1 MGTDYEFSVAGSIG
15 VLISLVAPW
24 PMGQIAEV
32 LSDDQL
38 SLAFFAMFLHVIYVG
53 GLVTEAC
60 FPARFITTALK
71 IPQPVFLAIKI
82 VYTVFASWEF
92 SGHGD
97 MSYILV
103 GILLATLVLTQ
114 LGVALKREKVKD
126 KKIE

>member
-1 MGTDYEFSVAGSIG
+1 MGTDFDFSVAGAVG

-32 LSDDQL
+32 LPDNQL
-38 SLAFFAMFLHVIYVG
+38 GLAFFAMFLHVIYVG
-53 GLVTEAC
+53 GLVTEALY
-60 FPARFITTALK
+60 PAQFITTALK

-103 GILLATLVLTQ
+103 GILVATLVFTQ
-114 LGVALKREKVKD
+114 LGVAMKGDKVKD